1 MRNTAASCFP
11 STRVVLRFSRS
22 GSCTS
27 GKTRGG
33 QDGGRNLGYS
43 RLPFLPSRERATRNN
58 AAATAQDARD
68 RAERFVHAA
77 IDRTRRSAI
86 SAAEAKAK
94 AQTKQ
99 TEHEIAVEA
108 RDTVLAAR
116 HRLAVDDAGAG
127 AQLVQRLH
135 NQREAVGQVVA
146 RSAVELHPRAI
157 LARDHA
163 EAIVLDLM

>member
-77 IDRTRRSAI
+77 IEARGGRRSARPRRRQRRRQN
-86 SAAEAKAK
+86 KRN
-94 AQTKQ
+94 TKL
-99 TEHEIAVEA
+99 
-108 RDTVLAAR
+108 RSKLAIPSSP
-116 HRLAVDDAGAG
+116 
-127 AQLVQRLH
+127 H